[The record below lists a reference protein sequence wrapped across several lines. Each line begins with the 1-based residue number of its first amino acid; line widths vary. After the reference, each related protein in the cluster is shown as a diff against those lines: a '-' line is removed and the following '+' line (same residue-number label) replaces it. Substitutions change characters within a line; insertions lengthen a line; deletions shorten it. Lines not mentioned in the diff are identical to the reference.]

1 MKISEDELCEKS
13 QIEGYYVLSS
23 KAISGCYYNIKDL
36 YCRNHKLIID
46 YFVER
51 INEDIDTVVS
61 IELGGGIIASGLA
74 ERLNKP
80 LAIFRKEKPSIGKPC
95 GRCLIIDDVSTSGN
109 SLNIIRKWVLDSGAS
124 IQQELVAIDRRK
136 PIKKK

>member
-1 MKISEDELCEKS
+1 MKITEDELKEKS

-23 KAISGCYYNIKDL
+23 KEISGCYYNIKDL
-36 YCRNHKLIID
+36 YCRNHKLILD
-46 YFVER
+46 YFEER
-51 INEDIDTVVS
+51 INNDFDTVVS
-61 IELGGGIIASGLA
+61 IELGGAILASGLA

-80 LAIFRKEKPSIGKPC
+80 LAIFRKGKPSIGNPY

-109 SLNIIRKWVLDSGAS
+109 SLNIIRKWISDCGAS

-136 PIKKK
+136 SVKKK